1 MKRRDPPRQYLKR
14 TSAEAGNDV
23 VDGAKIQM
31 YGMSMEKKLIQNCHL
46 LYHHSQLQLI
56 KKFEFSWLHFEYRIL
71 LFTYT
76 IPKRD

>member
-31 YGMSMEKKLIQNCHL
+31 YGMSMEKKINSKLPPFV
-46 LYHHSQLQLI
+46 SSFPTSAD
-56 KKFEFSWLHFEYRIL
+56 KKVRIFMASL
-71 LFTYT
+71 
-76 IPKRD
+76 

>member
-31 YGMSMEKKLIQNCHL
+31 YGMSMEKKINSKLPPFVSSFSSSADDVQ
-46 LYHHSQLQLI
+46 
-56 KKFEFSWLHFEYRIL
+56 KFEFSLLHFECRI
-71 LFTYT
+71 
-76 IPKRD
+76 